1 MTAEPAAHGQARPGP
16 VRRLLSRGLVRAG
29 IVTYAFSGVTLVA
42 YLFSGVISARALGPD
57 GRGITAALTQVI
69 QLAAFVFAMGA
80 SRSLSY
86 FIARR
91 REDGPSLF
99 TTWTLMLVPLTA
111 IAIGLTQL
119 LLPVIFATDG
129 DQAIEVGR
137 WFTFTIVLGVGL
149 ELIYGL
155 LLGVQ
160 DFVFFNVV
168 RLAQPAL
175 IAATF
180 AVMWWQDVLTVEG
193 ALIASTAATGLTLAV
208 GLGRALKQIGLG
220 PFAPRLGL
228 TTLWYGV
235 RGQGQAVASN
245 VTARLDVAI
254 LPAFVVSASVGL
266 YSVATNVSLIVY
278 HLSNICAGVVVAAV
292 AAHPDRARVKVIGSL
307 WASLALAGVLALG
320 LGLLARPVLGLVYG
334 DSFRDAAE
342 PLVLLLPGAVLFAGS
357 SILAAGIY
365 AAGRPFTAT
374 LAQVAGTVV
383 AVVGLLIFVRSGGI
397 TAAALVSSASYAT
410 VFVAT
415 LILYKRVSETPWRL
429 FVPTPAHV
437 RKLAR

>member
-1 MTAEPAAHGQARPGP
+1 
-16 VRRLLSRGLVRAG
+16 
-29 IVTYAFSGVTLVA
+29 
-42 YLFSGVISARALGPD
+42 
-57 GRGITAALTQVI
+57 VI

-91 REDGPSLF
+91 RENGPSLF

-111 IAIGLTQL
+111 VAIGLTQL

-137 WFTFTIVLGVGL
+137 WFTFTIVLAVGL

-208 GLGRALKQIGLG
+208 GLGRALKRIGLG

-235 RGQGQAVASN
+235 RGQGQAVASS

-278 HLSNICAGVVVAAV
+278 HLSNIFAGVVVAAV

-397 TAAALVSSASYAT
+397 TAAALVSTASYAT

-415 LILYKRVSETPWRL
+415 LVLYQRVSETPWRL

-437 RKLAR
+437 RTLAR

>member
-1 MTAEPAAHGQARPGP
+1 VTPEPAAHGQARPGP
-16 VRRLLSRGLVRAG
+16 LRRLLARGLVRAG
-29 IVTYAFSGVTLVA
+29 VVTYVFSGVTMVTYLV
-42 YLFSGVISARALGPD
+42 SGVILARALGPD

-91 REDGPSLF
+91 PEDGPSLF
-99 TTWTLMLVPLTA
+99 TTWTLMLIPLTLV
-111 IAIGLTQL
+111 AIGLTQL
-119 LLPVIFATDG
+119 LLPTIFATDG
-129 DQAIEVGR
+129 EHAIEIGR
-137 WFTFTIVLGVGL
+137 WFTFTIVLAVGL

-160 DFVFFNVV
+160 DFVFFNAV
-168 RLAQPAL
+168 RLGQPAL
-175 IAATF
+175 ISAAF
-180 AVMWWQDVLTVEG
+180 AVLWLQDELTVES
-193 ALIASTAATGLTLAV
+193 ALISSTAATALTLVV
-208 GLGRALKQIGLG
+208 GIARALKRIGIG
-220 PFAPRLGL
+220 PFAPRMGL
-228 TTLWYGV
+228 TTLWYGI
-235 RGQGQAVASN
+235 RGQGQAVASTL
-245 VTARLDVAI
+245 TARLDVAI

-278 HLSNICAGVVVAAV
+278 HLSNIFAGVVVAAV
-292 AAHPDRARVKVIGSL
+292 SAHPDRAQVKVIGSL
-307 WASLALAGVLALG
+307 WASLALAGLLALC
-320 LGLLARPVLGLVYG
+320 LGLVARPILGLVYG
-334 DSFRDAAE
+334 DPFRSAAE

-383 AVVGLLIFVRSGGI
+383 TVVGLLVFVPSGGI
-397 TAAALVSSASYAT
+397 TAAALVSTASYAT

-415 LILYKRVSETPWRL
+415 LVMYKRVSETPWRW
-429 FVPTPAHV
+429 FVPTPA
-437 RKLAR
+437 RLRELDR

>member
-1 MTAEPAAHGQARPGP
+1 
-16 VRRLLSRGLVRAG
+16 
-29 IVTYAFSGVTLVA
+29 
-42 YLFSGVISARALGPD
+42 
-57 GRGITAALTQVI
+57 
-69 QLAAFVFAMGA
+69 
-80 SRSLSY
+80 
-86 FIARR
+86 
-91 REDGPSLF
+91 
-99 TTWTLMLVPLTA
+99 
-111 IAIGLTQL
+111 
-119 LLPVIFATDG
+119 
-129 DQAIEVGR
+129 
-137 WFTFTIVLGVGL
+137 
-149 ELIYGL
+149 
-155 LLGVQ
+155 
-160 DFVFFNVV
+160 
-168 RLAQPAL
+168 
-175 IAATF
+175 
-180 AVMWWQDVLTVEG
+180 MWWQDVLTVEG

-208 GLGRALKQIGLG
+208 GLGRALKRIGLG
-220 PFAPRLGL
+220 RFAPRLGL

-235 RGQGQAVASN
+235 RGQGQAVASS

-278 HLSNICAGVVVAAV
+278 HLSNIFAGVVVAAV

-374 LAQVAGTVV
+374 LAQVAGSVV
-383 AVVGLLIFVRSGGI
+383 AVAGLLIFVPSGGI
-397 TAAALVSSASYAT
+397 TAAALVSTASYAT

-415 LILYKRVSETPWRL
+415 LVLYQRVSETPWRL

-437 RKLAR
+437 RTLGR